1 MDVLAGRK
9 RLGVEDVSTN
19 VTVSSNCWARLMY
32 YLDSVNSCL
41 NDDGEDLVP
50 RSLRNHEMYYAL
62 SEDEK
67 LVILAVCTGPLL
79 ISNLVGKILFPAR
92 DLDGNSNKFYKITE
106 TTELVALGIRADR
119 VVGIGGSKK
128 EVNTIMLMT
137 EGWANKNFFKPLEE
151 AARSLQRQT
160 QTTPTIQYRSYQ
172 SPSPSYT
179 PSYVS
184 PSYSTGKKGCLAG
197 KFKHILLF
205 IIGLAILGYVSYE
218 IAPVYVNQKDALE
231 APDYSTWPLNVCALS
246 SPTLFFFLSF
256 VDVFLGD
263 GMQIHTAL
271 ITLSGEEVAYVKVYF
286 DSSGVNMTANSLAVS
301 TTSPAQVDV
310 AYARG
315 RYSLWDRQYDPPEFL
330 GVTDLLSEDSFVYFR
345 FQLVNTGLTT
355 TFTATFA
362 GAHSTTGSSDW
373 TTIQWVQQAW
383 FYGLF
388 SLGALLFIIP
398 GSIILLS
405 CLRRR

>member
-41 NDDGEDLVP
+41 NDDGDDLVP

-79 ISNLVGKILFPAR
+79 ISNLVGKILFPAK

-151 AARSLQRQT
+151 AARSLQRQA
-160 QTTPTIQYRSYQ
+160 QATPTIQYRSYQ

-218 IAPVYVNQKDALE
+218 IAPVYVDQKDALE
-231 APDYSTWPLNVCALS
+231 APDYSAWPLN
-246 SPTLFFFLSF
+246 
-256 VDVFLGD
+256 
-263 GMQIHTAL
+263 IHTAL

-286 DSSGVNMTANSLAVS
+286 DSSGVNMTANSIAVT

-388 SLGALLFIIP
+388 SLGA
-398 GSIILLS
+398 
-405 CLRRR
+405 